1 MSKESPEYKADPAAE
16 ETQKPAAAEETPA
29 DPPIVSEAEQALTAR
44 VTELEGQLTSK
55 DTELSEA
62 EQALTARVTELE
74 GQLTSKDTELSE
86 AKKTLDTQVQDFG
99 VIKMGYDE
107 AVTAYRK
114 LTVSSNPTFTEDLI
128 TGSTIA
134 EVDASIKKVNELAA
148 GIKSRLE
155 AELKE
160 TIIPAGAPE
169 RSGPDTSGLSPREK
183 IKAGIQ
189 NK

>member
-1 MSKESPEYKADPAAE
+1 MSEESPAYKADPAAD
-16 ETQKPAAAEETPA
+16 PAAPPA
-29 DPPIVSEAEQALTAR
+29 AVPPAVSEAEQKLTAR
-44 VTELEGQLTSK
+44 VTELEGQLTAK
-55 DTELSEA
+55 DTEL
-62 EQALTARVTELE
+62 
-74 GQLTSKDTELSE
+74 GE
-86 AKKTLDTQVQDFG
+86 AKKTLDSQTQDFG

-114 LTVSSNPTFTEDLI
+114 LAVSSNPIFSEDLI

-134 EVDASIKKVNELAA
+134 EVDASMKKVNDLA
-148 GIKSRLE
+148 GNIKTRLE

-169 RSGPDTSGLSPREK
+169 RSGPDTSGFSPREK

>member
-1 MSKESPEYKADPAAE
+1 MSEEKPEYKADPV
-16 ETQKPAAAEETPA
+16 A
-29 DPPIVSEAEQALTAR
+29 DPATPPAPTISEAEQALTAR
-44 VTELEGQLTSK
+44 VAELEAQAAEK
-55 DTELSEA
+55 DA
-62 EQALTARVTELE
+62 ALN
-74 GQLTSKDTELSE
+74 E
-86 AKKTLDTQVQDFG
+86 AKKTLDAQAQDFG

-114 LTVSSNPTFTEDLI
+114 LAVSSNPVFSEELI

-134 EVDASIKKVNELAA
+134 EVDASMKKVNDLAA
-148 GIKSRLE
+148 GIKTRLE

-169 RSGPDTSGLSPREK
+169 RSGPDTSGMSPREK